1 MGMGRENHVTGG
13 MSRDEACASGAS
25 FLASLGAFGEDI
37 LMYGCAYLEHGTVT
51 YRISPKAEQIYQF
64 QENSVLQ
71 QLYPTAVDS
80 YVYRSSVP
88 GGMREQ
94 MIHQVKLKLARQIQQ
109 QYPRC
114 FFELLEPFCQTPA
127 NNSSYPLLAEMADA
141 FDGYFNDGQL
151 MLLEGTM
158 KLAYTAKVLDD
169 NGYRQLQQWLQKTRQ
184 QMENDIVVRD
194 KISRTMYGFCYQ
206 EGNGAVKSVINAQ
219 LGKVCERR
227 VVLEQSGKSVGPL
240 LQRTYWMKDFNDIA
254 SAREKFKL
262 LLEQLE
268 NEQYFKLL
276 ADIKALPGVV
286 DAQAFEQALAQI
298 EATGQTKAVADFK
311 LYGQRWNA
319 MV

>member
-1 MGMGRENHVTGG
+1 MGRENHVTGG

-37 LMYGCAYLEHGTVT
+37 LMYGCAYLEHGKVT

-64 QENSVLQ
+64 QEDSALQ

-94 MIHQVKLKLARQIQQ
+94 MIHQVKLTLARQIQQ
-109 QYPRC
+109 AYPRC
-114 FFELLEPFCQTPA
+114 FFELLEPFAQTPA
-127 NNSSYPLLAEMADA
+127 NNSSYPFLAEMADA

-169 NGYRQLQQWLQKTRQ
+169 TGYGQLHQWLQKARQ
-184 QMENDIVVRD
+184 QMENDTVVRD

-206 EGNGAVKSVINAQ
+206 ENSGAIKSIINAQ

-227 VVLEQSGKSVGPL
+227 ITLEQSGKPVGPI
-240 LQRTYWMKDFNDIA
+240 LQRTYWMKDFNNIA
-254 SAREKFKL
+254 PAREKFKL

-268 NEQYFKLL
+268 NQQYFKLL
-276 ADIKALPGVV
+276 AAIKDLPGVI
-286 DAQAFEQALAQI
+286 DGQAFGQALAQI
-298 EATGQTKAVADFK
+298 ESTGQTKAIADFK
-311 LYGQRWNA
+311 LYGQRWNV
-319 MV
+319 MM

>member
-1 MGMGRENHVTGG
+1 MGRENHVTGG

-37 LMYGCAYLEHGTVT
+37 LMYGCAYLENGKVT
-51 YRISPKAEQIYQF
+51 YRITPKAEQIYRFKESSAHQ
-64 QENSVLQ
+64 N
-71 QLYPTAVDS
+71 LYPTAVAS
-80 YVYRSSVP
+80 CVHRSAVP

-94 MIHQVKLKLARQIQQ
+94 LVHKVKLTLARQLQE

-114 FFELLEPFCQTPA
+114 FFELLEPFTRTPA

-158 KLAYTAKVLDD
+158 ALAYDAKVLDD
-169 NGYRQLQQWLQKTRQ
+169 TGYAKLQQWLRKTRQ
-184 QMENDIVVRD
+184 QMENDTVVQD

-206 EGNGAVKSVINAQ
+206 ESNGVIKNTINAQ
-219 LGKVCERR
+219 LGKVYERR
-227 VVLEQSGKSVGPL
+227 VALEQSGKLVGPL

-254 SAREKFKL
+254 PAREKFKA

-276 ADIKALPGVV
+276 ADIKALPSVI
-286 DAQAFEQALAQI
+286 DAQAFQQALAQV
-298 EATGQTKAVADFK
+298 EATGQTKATADFK
-311 LYGQRWNA
+311 LYGQRWNVA
-319 MV
+319 L